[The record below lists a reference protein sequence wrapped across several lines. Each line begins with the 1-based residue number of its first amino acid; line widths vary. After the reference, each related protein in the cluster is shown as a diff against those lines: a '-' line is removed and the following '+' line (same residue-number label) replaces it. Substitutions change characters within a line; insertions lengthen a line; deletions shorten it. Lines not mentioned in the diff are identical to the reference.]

1 MSNGELL
8 SPSAPARPAAV
19 PAKLFP
25 ARSAPAATKLTLENV
40 AESDGLYSVVAVHG
54 CGGGGHFVRVVLR
67 LPGET
72 ARRVERRQ
80 RDTGETKS
88 DTAKGGSGGRRG
100 RSRTRREASHWWRRL
115 SVTLSEWARPDCKGI
130 TEARAADPRSEEFG
144 VEK

>member
-25 ARSAPAATKLTLENV
+25 ARSAPAATELTLENV

-72 ARRVERRQ
+72 AGRVQRQ
-80 RDTGETKS
+80 QWGTGETKS

-100 RSRTRREASHWWRRL
+100 REGAGPDAAGGVSLVEAAVSDA
-115 SVTLSEWARPDCKGI
+115 V
-130 TEARAADPRSEEFG
+130 G
-144 VEK
+144 VGEP

>member
-1 MSNGELL
+1 MNNGELL
-8 SPSAPARPAAV
+8 SPSAPARPSPV

-25 ARSAPAATKLTLENV
+25 ARCAPAAGSRATKLTLENV

-72 ARRVERRQ
+72 GGRVQQRQ
-80 RDTGETKS
+80 RGTGETKS

-100 RSRTRREASHWWRRL
+100 QEGAGPDAAGGLSLVEAAVSDA
-115 SVTLSEWARPDCKGI
+115 V
-130 TEARAADPRSEEFG
+130 G
-144 VEK
+144 VGEP